1 MMLNTLAIKFWSG
14 NIMSDRTYRTL
25 IGFVLLVVLYFEI
38 DYALYGLI
46 ILLFAEAL
54 TNYRVP
60 MLAAL
65 IRKHLFK
72 QDYAY
77 VDVALVENAKFNFES
92 ERVWRITVASF
103 LFIGYFLVDALWF
116 FPWFMG
122 FAIFGAGLSGVCP
135 VLLAIRWLGFK

>member
-1 MMLNTLAIKFWSG
+1 MLNTLAIKFWSG

>member
-1 MMLNTLAIKFWSG
+1 MLNTLAIKFWSG

-25 IGFVLLVVLYFEI
+25 IGLVLLVVLYFEI

-65 IRKHLFK
+65 IRKHLLK

-77 VDVALVENAKFNFES
+77 VDVALVEHAKFNFES